1 MSCASV
7 KANPSIPASGLET
20 DLKDE
25 DGVAFTMNKNFEDM
39 LIDGARIGK
48 TAGYCY
54 LAVFKSE
61 EVDTWYFGNM
71 MMEDYY
77 VVFDATSADENNQDY
92 IMFGIAEIVSSG
104 TLSYQS
110 GSLQNVFYY
119 ANGTEIDNT
128 KVQNT
133 ELTDDQRDDLKTVLA
148 IALYVLFNAGAVAI
162 AAFFIWEFVEIYN
175 DLYQETDQ
183 YFSAADFG
191 YPASKLLNPIEITY
205 VLAIPYIWEQI
216 KWKLIISSSITSVC
230 MFLGFLVFMPSDI
243 VILTI
248 YLQYLVYIFKEIDLE
263 PEMNLLEVVQLEQTF
278 EMLFSYLLLAD
289 VSLAGSAMSIAFIVG
304 TVWFI

>member
-1 MSCASV
+1 M
-7 KANPSIPASGLET
+7 NPSTGLVT

-25 DGVAFTMNKNFEDM
+25 DGVAFTMNKNYEDM
-39 LIDGARIGK
+39 LIDGSFIGK
-48 TAGYCY
+48 TAGSCY

-61 EVDTWYFGNM
+61 EVDTWYYGNL

-77 VVFDATSADENNQDY
+77 TVFDATSADENNQDY

-104 TLSYQS
+104 TLAYQS

-148 IALYVLFNAGAVAI
+148 VALYVLFNAGAVAV

-191 YPASKLLNPIEITY
+191 YPASKLLTPIEITY

-230 MFLGFLVFMPSDI
+230 MFLGFLVFMPSEI

-248 YLQYLVYIFKEIDLE
+248 YFQYLVFIFKEIDLE

-278 EMLFSYLLLAD
+278 EMLFSYLLLID
-289 VSLAGSAMSIAFIVG
+289 ISLAGSAMSIAFIVG